1 MAIINFYNFFTG
13 KKVYSLECDN
23 AYTLDDFMNEFDN
36 SDIAWDMQDYI
47 EVDEKYFML
56 KDDEK
61 IFGVFCP
68 HKGFSFID
76 VAEHDERVRIKHFF
90 PELTCHIIGE

>member
-76 VAEHDERVRIKHFF
+76 VAEHDERVSIKHFF